1 MATNKSIHDLWKHFS
16 NNIGN
21 KVNDPFEDLWA
32 SIVPLSLDDEF
43 LPEISSMEKEEY
55 EGDTYSFVGSL
66 CSETDRLPK
75 ESFGFFVP
83 ARKRDPDT
91 GEVLSQIIMLAVVS
105 DHENIQFGCWD
116 LATNEV
122 EVLPDNN
129 ETENSYQGELPIA
142 LSALSL
148 KWVLDNGGG
157 GAVGTLMR
165 KSMALVKEAQ
175 ELMKQAEQLAKE
187 AAMLSL
193 FEKNQ

>member
-32 SIVPLSLDDEF
+32 SIVPLSINDEF

-55 EGDTYSFVGSL
+55 EGDTYSFIGNL
-66 CSETDRLPK
+66 CNETDRLPK

-91 GEVLSQIIMLAVVS
+91 NEIVSQIIILAIVN

-116 LATNEV
+116 LATNKV
-122 EVLPDNN
+122 EVLSDYIDN
-129 ETENSYQGELPIA
+129 ESGYQGQLPIA
-142 LSALSL
+142 LAALSL
-148 KWVLDNGGG
+148 KWSLDNGGG
-157 GAVGTLMR
+157 GKVGDLMR
-165 KSMALVKEAQ
+165 RSMALAQ
-175 ELMKQAEQLAKE
+175 QAKELMAQAEELAKE
-187 AAMLSL
+187 AAILS
-193 FEKNQ
+193 FSENNK